1 MFNLL
6 PFLYN
11 NRLNNN
17 KNYNNYSKNN
27 NYSYNPFNVGY
38 SYDIFSYLLSD
49 EFINGIT
56 NEVLNNDS
64 IVSIAEQLMQDDPY
78 ELEFKDIGDF
88 YRIKGYLPGLT
99 AKDVKIDFEKNKA
112 ILTIK
117 RKQVYSNDSNFVAMF
132 QSSDD
137 VVKTFYTEEID
148 VSKLRA
154 SFNNNMLIIEMPKFK
169 DVKVIS
175 QENVIVDVDN
185 VVDVNEVKN
194 G

>member
-1 MFNLL
+1 MFNLF
-6 PFLYN
+6 PFFYN

-17 KNYNNYSKNN
+17 SYPNNET
-27 NYSYNPFNVGY
+27 FNGGY

-49 EFINGIT
+49 EFISSIA

-64 IVSIAEQLMQDDPY
+64 IVNMAEELMKDDPY
-78 ELEFKDIGDF
+78 EIEFKDVGDF

-99 AKDVKIDFEKNKA
+99 AKDIKIDFDKNKV

-132 QSSDD
+132 RSSDD

-154 SFNNNMLIIEMPKFK
+154 SFNNNLLIIEMPKFK
-169 DVKVIS
+169 DIKVVS
-175 QENVIVDVDN
+175 DENVIVDVDN
-185 VVDVNEVKN
+185 VVDVDNKKWLL
-194 G
+194 

>member
-1 MFNLL
+1 MFNLF

-11 NRLNNN
+11 NRPNNN
-17 KNYNNYSKNN
+17 SYYNYSKGN
-27 NYSYNPFNVGY
+27 NYNSFNGGY

-49 EFINGIT
+49 EFINSIA

-64 IVSIAEQLMQDDPY
+64 IVSMAEQLMQDDPY
-78 ELEFKDIGDF
+78 ELEFKDVGDF

-117 RKQVYSNDSNFVAMF
+117 RKQVYSNDNNFVAMF

-154 SFNNNMLIIEMPKFK
+154 SFNNNLLIIEMPKFK
-169 DVKVIS
+169 DIKVVS
-175 QENVIVDVDN
+175 EENVIVDVDN
-185 VVDVNEVKN
+185 VIDVDEVKK
-194 G
+194 